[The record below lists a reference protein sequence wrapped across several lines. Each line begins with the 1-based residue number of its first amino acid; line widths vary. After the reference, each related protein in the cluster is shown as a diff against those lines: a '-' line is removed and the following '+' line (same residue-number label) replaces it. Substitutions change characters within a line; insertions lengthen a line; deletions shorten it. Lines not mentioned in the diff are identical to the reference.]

1 MCDRYFGS
9 DFVKPDSESHD
20 LLETIRVTHNLM
32 YLTDRLPKP
41 KYETIKNNNKSK
53 TTYKLRNDIR
63 ILG

>member
-41 KYETIKNNNKSK
+41 KYETIKNNTKSK
-53 TTYKLRNDIR
+53 TTYK
-63 ILG
+63 